1 VYKREQRERLGWLI
15 MRVQRRQ
22 VRRHT
27 MAKEDDRQTLEEK
40 PRKRHKFEQEVLA
53 YLKEHGPQPYNG
65 LYVLFDRH
73 STAEIQS
80 ISHGL
85 KQGKLIQIGEDSYQM
100 VSLTASG
107 LKRLEETS

>member
-1 VYKREQRERLGWLI
+1 
-15 MRVQRRQ
+15 
-22 VRRHT
+22 

-65 LYVLFDRH
+65 LYVLIDRH
-73 STAEIQS
+73 RTAEIQS
-80 ISHGL
+80 VSHGL
-85 KQGKLIQIGEDSYQM
+85 KQGKLIQIGMDSVQM

-107 LKRLEETS
+107 LKRLEGTSLVCEHPLSVLETVTCPTPHR